1 MKILSKS
8 PLIFNINPDLLE
20 GRKEVFY
27 YRPEYIN
34 TMEKLK
40 KSKYPLKTIED
51 ISKMVKDGTHFTPS
65 YTLDGVIFL
74 MVKNIKEEKIDF
86 NEDIKHISEEEHKK
100 LKACQPKPNDVLL
113 TKVGTIGIANV
124 VPKNS
129 LEFNIFVSVA
139 KIELKEGLNPY
150 YVKAFLNSTFGRVQ
164 MERLVK
170 GVSQP
175 DLHLIDIKKIKIPMP
190 PLNIQNN
197 IAEIMENAYEEKNEK
212 IKKANKLIGV
222 INDIIIKE
230 LEITFPRSIEQ
241 NVYWINSD
249 ILEDRR
255 DPSFYSPKYLNF
267 LKAIQS
273 SPYEIESLKE
283 ISKSI
288 TSGQRPKG
296 GVKYIKEGIPSVGGE
311 HITSEGDF
319 NFENTR
325 YIPKQFHENQKKSWI
340 NCFDILIVKD
350 GATTGKV
357 AIVPDDFPFREC
369 NINEHVFKIEV
380 EDSYNPYYVFSYLFS
395 NLGQKQINR
404 LISGAAQ
411 KGITRDAIES
421 VKIIVPPTETQ
432 NKIAEDVK
440 RKKEE
445 AKRLKRE
452 AGEVVEKTKKE
463 FEKMIVGETW
473 YK

>member
-20 GRKEVFY
+20 DRKEVFY

-40 KSKYPLKTIED
+40 QSKYPLKTIED

-65 YTLDGVIFL
+65 YTSDGVIFL

-86 NEDIKHISEEEHKK
+86 NEDIKYISEEEHKK

-113 TKVGTIGIANV
+113 TKVGTIGVANV

-129 LEFNIFVSVA
+129 PEFNIFVSVA
-139 KIELKEGLNPY
+139 KIELKEGINPY
-150 YVKAFLNSTFGRVQ
+150 YVKAFLNSMFGRIQ

-175 DLHLIDIKKIKIPMP
+175 DLHLIDIRKIKIPMP

-197 IAEIMENAYEEKNEK
+197 IAEIMENAYKEKNEK
-212 IKKANKLIGV
+212 IKKANKLIGG
-222 INDIIIKE
+222 INNIIIKE
-230 LEITFPRSIEQ
+230 VEITLPRSVEQ
-241 NVYWINSD
+241 NAYWINSD
-249 ILEDRR
+249 VLRDRR
-255 DPSFYSPKYLNF
+255 DPSFYSPKHLNL
-267 LKAIQS
+267 LKAIRS

-288 TSGQRPKG
+288 ISGRRPKG
-296 GVKYIKEGIPSVGGE
+296 GVKYIGKGVPSIGGE

-319 NFENTR
+319 NFENIR
-325 YIPKQFHENQKKSWI
+325 YIPKDFHQKQKKSWI
-340 NCFDILIVKD
+340 NPLDILIVKD

-357 AIVPDDFPFREC
+357 TIVPKEFPFEEC
-369 NINEHVFKIEV
+369 NINEHVFKVEV
-380 EDSYNPYYVFSYLFS
+380 REGYNPYYIFSYLFS
-395 NLGQKQINR
+395 SLGQEQINR
-404 LISGAAQ
+404 WISGAAQ
-411 KGITRDAIES
+411 KGITGDAIEK
-421 VKIIVPPTETQ
+421 VKIIIPPIETQ
-432 NKIAEDVK
+432 NKIADEVK
-440 RKKEE
+440 RRKKGS
-445 AKRLKRE
+445 KRLEKE
-452 AGEVVEKTKKE
+452 AAEVVEKGKE
-463 FEKMIVGETW
+463 EAEKMIVGESRFL
-473 YK
+473 